1 MPTIAP
7 DLRHA
12 LRKLAK
18 SPGFAAVVVL
28 TLAVGIGANVA
39 MFSMMNA
46 ALIRPLP
53 FADPDRLVLG
63 RATIRAGIN
72 PMASAHDYYDYR
84 DRSQVFESLATIL
97 FGARNVTITG
107 GDQPERVSRT
117 LVSVELFGTLG
128 ISPQVGRHFAADEG
142 EPEGPAVALITHGY
156 WQRRFGGAPD
166 AVGQTLIIDGY
177 PHTVVGVMPAGFH
190 FMHDVDIWRP
200 MRRGGP
206 FASVRRFH
214 NWLLVGRLK
223 PGVSIE
229 QAQSQVDV
237 ISAHLEA

>member
-1 MPTIAP
+1 MSTIAS

-18 SPGFAAVVVL
+18 SPGFATVVVL
-28 TLAVGIGANVA
+28 TLAVGIAANVA
-39 MFSMMNA
+39 MFGVMNA

-63 RATIRAGIN
+63 RATIRGGIN
-72 PMASAHDYYDYR
+72 PHASAHDYYDYR

-97 FGARNVTITG
+97 PWARSVTITG
-107 GDQPERVSRT
+107 GDQPERVSET
-117 LVSVELFGTLG
+117 LVSVDLFGTLG
-128 ISPQVGRHFAADEG
+128 ISPQIGRHFAADEG
-142 EPEGPAVALITHGY
+142 EPEGPAVALLAHGY
-156 WQRRFGGAPD
+156 WQRRFGGAPE

-177 PHTVVGVMPAGFH
+177 PHTVVGVMPPGFQ
-190 FMHDVDIWRP
+190 FMPEVDMWRP

-206 FASVRRFH
+206 FATARRFH

-229 QAQSQVDV
+229 QAQ
-237 ISAHLEA
+237 